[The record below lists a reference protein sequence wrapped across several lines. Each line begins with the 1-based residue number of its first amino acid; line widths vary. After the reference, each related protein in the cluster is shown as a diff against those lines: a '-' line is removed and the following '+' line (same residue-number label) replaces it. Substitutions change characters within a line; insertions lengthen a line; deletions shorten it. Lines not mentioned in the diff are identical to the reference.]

1 LNASRFEAREDK
13 VGNIFTLSQQNRSSW
28 DFPDFP
34 KRYTITIIKVRA
46 NRTDSFV
53 WDPETVVTIT
63 LESMPD
69 KSTVVRVKENGKE
82 LNQEN
87 LKWVIENSRGW
98 SNFLA
103 CLKAYLEYGI
113 QLRRGAFEFMREK

>member
-1 LNASRFEAREDK
+1 
-13 VGNIFTLSQQNRSSW
+13 
-28 DFPDFP
+28 
-34 KRYTITIIKVRA
+34 
-46 NRTDSFV
+46 
-53 WDPETVVTIT
+53 
-63 LESMPD
+63 MPD

-103 CLKAYLEYGI
+103 CLKAYLKYGI